1 MTNKTTLFWQM
12 KKMLIDKALMAIK
25 MRGQIT
31 AASLATELG
40 ISKEGARLNLLKL
53 AEDGLV
59 ESIVKSE
66 RVGRPIT
73 YYTLSEKGISRLPDT
88 HAQVTVEL
96 LRSVKNL
103 LGENALE
110 LLIGDREKQ
119 TYQRYEQL
127 LKNAPMLEDR
137 LEILTRVR
145 SEEGYMAEWKKE
157 GGEYFLIENHCPI
170 CAAATECQGFCRA
183 ELKNFRS
190 LLGQEY
196 KVERINHIISDG
208 QRCVYRIVK

>member
-1 MTNKTTLFWQM
+1 M
-12 KKMLIDKALMAIK
+12 KKTAIDSALMAIK
-25 MRGQIT
+25 MSGEIT

-40 ISKEGARLNLLKL
+40 ISKEGARQNLLKL

-59 ESIVKSE
+59 QSIVKSE

-103 LGENALE
+103 LGENALD

-119 TYQRYEQL
+119 TYQRYERL
-127 LKNAPMLEDR
+127 LNNAPTLEER
-137 LEILTRVR
+137 LEILARVR
-145 SEEGYMAEWKKE
+145 SDEGYMAEWKKE
-157 GGEYFLIENHCPI
+157 GAEYFLIENHCPI

-183 ELKNFRS
+183 ELTNFRS

-196 KVERINHIISDG
+196 KVERIKHIISDG

>member
-1 MTNKTTLFWQM
+1 M
-12 KKMLIDKALMAIK
+12 KKTAIDSALMAIK
-25 MRGQIT
+25 MSGEIT

-40 ISKEGARLNLLKL
+40 ISKEGARQNLLKL

-59 ESIVKSE
+59 QSIVKSE

-103 LGENALE
+103 LGENALD

-119 TYQRYEQL
+119 TYQRYERL
-127 LKNAPMLEDR
+127 LNNASTLEER
-137 LEILTRVR
+137 LEILARVR
-145 SEEGYMAEWKKE
+145 SDEGYMAEWKKE
-157 GGEYFLIENHCPI
+157 GAEYFLVENHCPI

-183 ELKNFRS
+183 ELTNFRS

-196 KVERINHIISDG
+196 KVERIKHIISDG